1 MRISRTV
8 MTSYFVAIVKI
19 YEVTQIAL
27 TVNFPEKRVL
37 GNKSLENVSDKR
49 MFKNFICIGMGY
61 IY

>member
-19 YEVTQIAL
+19 YEVTPIAL